1 MTGEDGARLRGQRVW
16 LRAIEATDLEAYR
29 AAVNSVEVG
38 TWAGFPWPHSEA
50 SIERWFSD
58 VRERHGRGEYWVAIS
73 PLGSEAFLGSVW
85 LWNKGSRLDGLELS
99 ILVTAE
105 AGLGRGIGSDAVNAA
120 LDFIFGSY
128 DVERVW
134 LTTEASN
141 ERAQRAFEKAGFR
154 REGTVRHHFRRE
166 GEWRDSAL
174 MAIIRQD
181 WASLERPRSWDLLEP
196 RPSEGRDG

>member
-1 MTGEDGARLRGQRVW
+1 MAAQDGPRLRGRQVW
-16 LRAIEATDLEAYR
+16 LRAFEAADLPAYR
-29 AAVNSVEVG
+29 EAVNSVVVG

-58 VRERHGRGEYWVAIS
+58 VRQRHGHGEYWFAIS
-73 PLGSEAFLGSVW
+73 PLGSDAFLGTVW

-128 DVERVW
+128 EVERVW
-134 LTTEASN
+134 LTTEAAN

-154 REGTVRHHFRRE
+154 RDGTVRHHFRRE
-166 GEWRDSAL
+166 GQWRDSAL
-174 MAIIRQD
+174 MAILRQD
-181 WASLERPRSWDLLEP
+181 WQALERPRSWDLLGP
-196 RPSEGRDG
+196 P

>member
-58 VRERHGRGEYWVAIS
+58 VSERHGHGEYWFAIS